1 MEKGILPAMLSMY
14 MRKNVIRIWHNGNRC
29 LNNRRTKISLKYTN
43 HYHQHKN
50 QINTF
55 AKKNNNI
62 HFANNSCKLSSNINV
77 KKKTMFIGVSSMF
90 TCVATCKL
98 LGLSPLSINA
108 SGATVATTDNIL
120 ESDTNI
126 NNNNN
131 DNNNKLD
138 ENSKT
143 VIVVDEFKIKDVLR
157 VFELF
162 LIFSPTIFLFPILIW
177 REDTRELLNT
187 IFIWCIQKAGPTF
200 IKLGQWAST
209 RPDLFPPKT
218 CSMLSILHSNVNPEP
233 FYHVKKQIEESIGLP
248 ISEIFTEFNSKPI
261 GCGCVAQVY
270 KGVLKLND
278 DVNKKGQ
285 VVAIKVLRHDIREA
299 FERDLRLMRSFVKG
313 LKMAIPWMKWLEITE
328 AVDLFSNHMTNQL
341 DLRVEANNLKRFR
354 YNFGLLDGGS
364 DDNDVHLLNNKR
376 KNVHF
381 PKPILS
387 YEHVLVQSFEHG
399 DPVLSVLDE
408 ESYRKNVNYS
418 KNVSGSSG
426 SSSSSSSSTNQQ
438 HVINKIKLAN
448 IGVKAFLKMVL
459 IDNFVHGDLHPGNI
473 LVRYGDNNDS
483 NLVFLDAGLVVELTD
498 RDRTNFLR
506 VFKAV
511 AEKNGRL
518 VGQLMLEQAKY
529 ENCPDHEKF
538 ISGMEKIVNVVDTF
552 NLDEIEIGT
561 VLRDVLNLV
570 RENQVQVDSSF
581 TTLVLS
587 IILLEGL
594 GRQLNPKLDIFKAA
608 LPMLIKLQ
616 LERVF

>member
-1 MEKGILPAMLSMY
+1 MEKGILPTMLSMY
-14 MRKNVIRIWHNGNRC
+14 VRKNIIRIWHNGNRC

-62 HFANNSCKLSSNINV
+62 HFANNSWKLSSNINV

-90 TCVATCKL
+90 TCVATCKI

-177 REDTRELLNT
+177 RKDTQELLNT

-278 DVNKKGQ
+278 DVNK
-285 VVAIKVLRHDIREA
+285 
-299 FERDLRLMRSFVKG
+299 
-313 LKMAIPWMKWLEITE
+313 
-328 AVDLFSNHMTNQL
+328 
-341 DLRVEANNLKRFR
+341 
-354 YNFGLLDGGS
+354 
-364 DDNDVHLLNNKR
+364 
-376 KNVHF
+376 
-381 PKPILS
+381 
-387 YEHVLVQSFEHG
+387 
-399 DPVLSVLDE
+399 
-408 ESYRKNVNYS
+408 
-418 KNVSGSSG
+418 
-426 SSSSSSSSTNQQ
+426 
-438 HVINKIKLAN
+438 
-448 IGVKAFLKMVL
+448 
-459 IDNFVHGDLHPGNI
+459 
-473 LVRYGDNNDS
+473 
-483 NLVFLDAGLVVELTD
+483 
-498 RDRTNFLR
+498 
-506 VFKAV
+506 
-511 AEKNGRL
+511 
-518 VGQLMLEQAKY
+518 
-529 ENCPDHEKF
+529 
-538 ISGMEKIVNVVDTF
+538 
-552 NLDEIEIGT
+552 
-561 VLRDVLNLV
+561 
-570 RENQVQVDSSF
+570 
-581 TTLVLS
+581 
-587 IILLEGL
+587 
-594 GRQLNPKLDIFKAA
+594 
-608 LPMLIKLQ
+608 
-616 LERVF
+616 